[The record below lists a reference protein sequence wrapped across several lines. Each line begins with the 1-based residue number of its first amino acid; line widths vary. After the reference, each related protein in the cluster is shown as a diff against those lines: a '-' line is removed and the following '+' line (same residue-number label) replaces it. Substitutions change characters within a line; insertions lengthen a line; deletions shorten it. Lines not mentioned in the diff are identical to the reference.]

1 VALAATDARPAHDS
15 TTAVERGPLRAQPDS
30 AYVMASLLVSQLG
43 LDPAWRT
50 ALANAD
56 AVSPDSPEYAYWR
69 SVAAAIR
76 DGGAIRARP

>member
-50 ALANAD
+50 ARANAD
-56 AVSPDSPEYAYWR
+56 AVSSDSPEYAYWR
-69 SVAAAIR
+69 AVAAAIR
-76 DGGAIRARP
+76 DGAAVRVRP